1 MMLFSE
7 SEPTGGNAVPSPP
20 HNGVDD
26 QPVADLSGAP
36 LPTRSTLRRRRSLP
50 AQALRFLSF
59 NLRIMRMVVKGHK
72 HSR

>member
-20 HNGVDD
+20 RSGVDD
-26 QPVADLSGAP
+26 QPVADLTGAP
-36 LPTRSTLRRRRSLP
+36 LPTRGTLRRRRSLP
-50 AQALRFLSF
+50 AQSLRFLSF

-72 HSR
+72 RSH

>member
-7 SEPTGGNAVPSPP
+7 SEPTGGNAVPSSRS
-20 HNGVDD
+20 GVDD

-36 LPTRSTLRRRRSLP
+36 LPTRGTLRRRRSLP
-50 AQALRFLSF
+50 AQALRFVSF
-59 NLRIMRMVVKGHK
+59 NLRIMRMVVKGHQ